1 MLVIKRKVKKRIY
14 KIEASDY
21 EITLIIN
28 LMIDIVDQI
37 RDAIISAPSR
47 DKRKDYISMRNTAMK
62 LSSQFGIDLYSEELK
77 NLKPVNRELEDLDDL
92 YPINRDDVISN
103 INSVSSNIDVEN
115 KKETSEIECL

>member
-28 LMIDIVDQI
+28 LMIEIVDQI

-103 INSVSSNIDVEN
+103 INSVSSNIDIEN

>member
-28 LMIDIVDQI
+28 LMIEIVDQI

-47 DKRKDYISMRNTAMK
+47 DKRIDYISMRNTAMK

>member
-28 LMIDIVDQI
+28 LMIEIVDQI

-103 INSVSSNIDVEN
+103 INSVSANIDVEN

>member
-28 LMIDIVDQI
+28 LMIEIVDQI